1 MKSLRIDVVMSWE
14 YGLIILLIGISLIIF
29 GVIQGKKQNE
39 DFTRIPFIKP
49 SRNPKKRLNLRFV
62 KRELWPQSC
71 INENALEENS
81 VRRQIIGNNKKNFIK
96 AVKGWFNIW

>member
-14 YGLIILLIGISLIIF
+14 YGLIILLVGISLIIF

-49 SRNPKKRLNLRFV
+49 TTKLVF
-62 KRELWPQSC
+62 
-71 INENALEENS
+71 
-81 VRRQIIGNNKKNFIK
+81 GTFITIFGFIQLLPLIK
-96 AVKGWFNIW
+96 LL

>member
-29 GVIQGKKQNE
+29 GVIQGKKQHE

-49 SRNPKKRLNLRFV
+49 TTKLVF
-62 KRELWPQSC
+62 
-71 INENALEENS
+71 
-81 VRRQIIGNNKKNFIK
+81 GTFITIFGFIQLLPLIK
-96 AVKGWFNIW
+96 LL

>member
-14 YGLIILLIGISLIIF
+14 YGLIILMIGISLIIF

-49 SRNPKKRLNLRFV
+49 TTKLVF
-62 KRELWPQSC
+62 
-71 INENALEENS
+71 
-81 VRRQIIGNNKKNFIK
+81 GTFITIFGFIQLLPLIK
-96 AVKGWFNIW
+96 LL

>member
-14 YGLIILLIGISLIIF
+14 YGLIILLIGISIIIF

-49 SRNPKKRLNLRFV
+49 TTKLVF
-62 KRELWPQSC
+62 
-71 INENALEENS
+71 
-81 VRRQIIGNNKKNFIK
+81 GTFITIFGFIQLLPLIK
-96 AVKGWFNIW
+96 LL

>member
-14 YGLIILLIGISLIIF
+14 YGLIIVLIGISLIIF

-49 SRNPKKRLNLRFV
+49 TTKLVF
-62 KRELWPQSC
+62 
-71 INENALEENS
+71 
-81 VRRQIIGNNKKNFIK
+81 GTFITIFGFIQLLPLIK
-96 AVKGWFNIW
+96 LI

>member
-29 GVIQGKKQNE
+29 GVMQGKKQNE

-49 SRNPKKRLNLRFV
+49 TTKLVF
-62 KRELWPQSC
+62 
-71 INENALEENS
+71 
-81 VRRQIIGNNKKNFIK
+81 GTFITIFGFIQLLPLIK
-96 AVKGWFNIW
+96 LL

>member
-14 YGLIILLIGISLIIF
+14 YGLIIILIGVSLIIL

-49 SRNPKKRLNLRFV
+49 TTKLVF
-62 KRELWPQSC
+62 
-71 INENALEENS
+71 
-81 VRRQIIGNNKKNFIK
+81 GTFITLFGFIQLLPLIK
-96 AVKGWFNIW
+96 LL

>member
-14 YGLIILLIGISLIIF
+14 YGLIILLIGLSLIIF

-49 SRNPKKRLNLRFV
+49 TTKLVF
-62 KRELWPQSC
+62 
-71 INENALEENS
+71 
-81 VRRQIIGNNKKNFIK
+81 GTFITIF
-96 AVKGWFNIW
+96 GFIQLLPLITLL